1 MFSLSFLDMDGMGLV
16 WIGRTVCLCLFHFD
30 LGSVFNTR
38 SEMVSHELCMPYFY
52 MLY

>member
-38 SEMVSHELCMPYFY
+38 SEIVLYVSHIDEITC
-52 MLY
+52 